1 MVLYSADI
9 SNIAKPV
16 KSVKNTKEP
25 KEEPSLVLPL
35 KKRIRKKVEKPE
47 PVAEVVAEVVAD
59 VVESVPAP
67 KTKKR
72 KNVAK
77 TPVPDVPTEP
87 VSDQTIAD
95 IPKPKS
101 KKKKIELVT
110 PPPSPKKKKVFRDPT
125 VPPLWFEKYIQG
137 VKKEEAMIK
146 EKKVPAKIVKQEA
159 SDAAQKSWDDGL
171 TRDRV
176 SNEVDNHSNYIF
188 KLVNRMYSMIFA
200 RR

>member
-25 KEEPSLVLPL
+25 KEEPVLVVPL
-35 KKRIRKKVEKPE
+35 KKRIRKKVAKPEPESEPE
-47 PVAEVVAEVVAD
+47 PVAEPKPEPVPEP
-59 VVESVPAP
+59 VETVPVP

-72 KNVAK
+72 KNVVK
-77 TPVPDVPTEP
+77 TSVSDVPTEP
-87 VSDQTIAD
+87 VSDQTIVD

-110 PPPSPKKKKVFRDPT
+110 PPPSPKKKKLLRDPT

-137 VKKEEAMIK
+137 VKKEEAMAK
-146 EKKVPAKIVKQEA
+146 QEKVPAKIVKKEA
-159 SDAAQKSWDDGL
+159 IDTAQKSWDDGL

-176 SNEVDNHSNYIF
+176 SNEVDNHSNIVF
-188 KLVNRMYSMIFA
+188 
-200 RR
+200 

>member
-25 KEEPSLVLPL
+25 KEEPVLVVPL
-35 KKRIRKKVEKPE
+35 KKRIRKKVAKPE
-47 PVAEVVAEVVAD
+47 PEPEPEPVQEP
-59 VVESVPAP
+59 VPEPETVPVP

-77 TPVPDVPTEP
+77 TSVPDVPTEP
-87 VSDQTIAD
+87 VSDQTIVD

-137 VKKEEAMIK
+137 VKKEEAMAK
-146 EKKVPAKIVKQEA
+146 QEKVPAKIVKKEA
-159 SDAAQKSWDDGL
+159 IDTAQKSWDDGL

-176 SNEVDNHSNYIF
+176 SNEVDNHSNIVF
-188 KLVNRMYSMIFA
+188 LN
-200 RR
+200 